1 MAHRDN
7 FFGSGGRAFG
17 RTSGR
22 TSGRRACRRRR
33 KKKRGGSGGR
43 QPPGQYPSRGGSGG
57 AKPPQPKFGGSGGQ
71 RPPAKIF
78 PKNRKI
84 EAVFDLKIP
93 RKKYCFN
100 DTLLI
105 ALRALSISP
114 FSARTGNQKSVFETF
129 RPFWTVLNRFQTA
142 FGLIIVCGLFSKYPN

>member
-1 MAHRDN
+1 MFEVLFYVLFRLTLETRDVR
-7 FFGSGGRAFG
+7 SDVRPDVRPDVRAAPVVRG
-17 RTSGR
+17 E
-22 TSGRRACRRRR
+22 
-33 KKKRGGSGGR
+33 KKTRGVRGAAAPR
-43 QPPGQYPSRGGSGG
+43 LNPSRGGSGG

-100 DTLLI
+100 DTLLNKLMEPRSTF
-105 ALRALSISP
+105 LRKYISLRLHPGRIRNIFGRFQSIS
-114 FSARTGNQKSVFETF
+114 
-129 RPFWTVLNRFQTA
+129 
-142 FGLIIVCGLFSKYPN
+142 